1 MIWHLS
7 FSDFSPRALMKH
19 HAYLFHAA
27 DLDTAQRKIEV
38 FCHRHFERLNP
49 DIELLGEWVS
59 DNLFFLNATVGG
71 KEGTIA
77 RAYIATDKQRLEN
90 KERSRHGN
98 TDEGTYLFLDLEQD
112 LRAGYPVEQI
122 RERVYREYENWVIEE
137 VIRDIGFTW
146 LRNPLL
152 DPTLPSV

>member
-1 MIWHLS
+1 MRHY
-7 FSDFSPRALMKH
+7 
-19 HAYLFHAA
+19 AYLFQAV
-27 DLDTAQRKIEV
+27 DINIAQRKVET
-38 FCHRHFERLNP
+38 FCHVHFEGFNP
-49 DIELLGEWVS
+49 DVELLGEWVS

-146 LRNPLL
+146 LITPLA
-152 DPTLPSV
+152 DPTLPSI